1 MQNVL
6 LDSDC
11 GFDDLLALCI
21 LAGSKSVRLKSVTTV
36 HGMTSPGV
44 GATTMRRIL
53 DKLGCS
59 APVVAGAPQP
69 RPGGHLLNEVDWGR
83 CIQAYSSDSTDCC
96 HRSYIASYPS
106 LVESL
111 RLPLP
116 SCRIPDGS
124 AESAGNAILAAA
136 KENQGC
142 TLVCLGPLT
151 NVAAALQ
158 LEPGALGSLVSR
170 VVVMGGAVRV
180 PGNMG
185 QNNEAELNLYSDPNA
200 AAHVLHSGL
209 HIELLDLDVTGPGVF
224 GDDNNISVLQRLCAL
239 EGTSAASGLTKAL
252 LENDLELGL
261 KGEAALASLYDP
273 VAACF
278 AVESGL
284 FESEQVLLRV
294 NSENGATTEVTDQAA
309 ESVAVTL
316 PTRFAQAGG
325 YEKALADLIT
335 QS

>member
-1 MQNVL
+1 MIAIY
-6 LDSDC
+6 D
-11 GFDDLLALCI
+11 
-21 LAGSKSVRLKSVTTV
+21 R
-36 HGMTSPGV
+36 
-44 GATTMRRIL
+44 
-53 DKLGCS
+53 
-59 APVVAGAPQP
+59 
-69 RPGGHLLNEVDWGR
+69 
-83 CIQAYSSDSTDCC
+83 C
-96 HRSYIASYPS
+96 HRRYIADYPS

-111 RLPLP
+111 QLPLP

-200 AAHVLHSGL
+200 AAHVLHSGM
-209 HIELLDLDVTGPGVF
+209 HIDLLDLDVTGRGVF

-239 EGTSAASGLTKAL
+239 EETSAAGGLTKAL
-252 LENDLELGL
+252 LAIDMERGL
-261 KGEAALASLYDP
+261 KGEDTLASLYDP

-294 NSENGATTEVTDQAA
+294 NSETGATTEVTDQAA

-316 PTRFAQAGG
+316 PTRFAQPGD